1 MLGSIFWIVS
11 VHVLSWFV
19 WLQITGFSCRLSSVS
34 CQLSNL
40 LGVLIFVRAFPLIV
54 CICMKSSC
62 HLVNEIDQLVHDFH
76 ELVQQEFIPNHPNRD
91 RLERVGTPYCTPKT
105 QKIPTRCSLYLY
117 WDEFLSD
124 VRVKIIYKQ
133 LHFIQIGIYLA
144 RCSHI
149 VVKSNLILLSCHAL
163 TPAETP
169 EFYLK
174 LTKICTK
181 QADSMVVSSSLK
193 FNHELC
199 KYLADK
205 LKVAVRSALSFF
217 EPIAS
222 WYSKFASHEDRG
234 RSLEIFKLLFVLS
247 KEVEAFIQDCSKD
260 AWVQSAIF
268 LTNVSEHITSLGFDL
283 EFCTFVFSSRRK
295 FGSLHT
301 LTVAE
306 ISRLRKAEADIVEE
320 KSHLDQLRLYE
331 DARALL
337 TQSRKPGIADEQQV
351 TFLLERLRGR
361 GLHLSADSSESN
373 HSSRLDRIS
382 MSSLKKVQVLG
393 TGSFGDV
400 HKANWLGIEVAR
412 KTFHGPSAADFEREV
427 EILEGLRHR
436 NIVSLLWH
444 TRDERKCYTI
454 MELMDGDLY
463 SLIQERLEECGSNGP
478 PFSMS
483 EAVHIMLQ
491 VAEGMLFLHEKR
503 IVHRDLKSRN
513 ILIKHMKAREVG
525 IKYVHAKVADFGLSR
540 TKEKSMTYS
549 NQTLNQGTTRWMAPE
564 MIKNGNED
572 DEVEVEGEEVLK
584 YPFKVDVY
592 SFGMVCFEILSGD
605 VPFPSL
611 TPKEVKR
618 IVLGGERP
626 QLPDVCPERLRCLI
640 GACWRPEP
648 NERPRFDDICAE
660 LRDLTWAR
668 FMTCNCLNFKPSI
681 LFASH

>member
-1 MLGSIFWIVS
+1 
-11 VHVLSWFV
+11 
-19 WLQITGFSCRLSSVS
+19 
-34 CQLSNL
+34 
-40 LGVLIFVRAFPLIV
+40 
-54 CICMKSSC
+54 
-62 HLVNEIDQLVHDFH
+62 VN
-76 ELVQQEFIPNHPNRD
+76 
-91 RLERVGTPYCTPKT
+91 
-105 QKIPTRCSLYLY
+105 
-117 WDEFLSD
+117 
-124 VRVKIIYKQ
+124 
-133 LHFIQIGIYLA
+133 
-144 RCSHI
+144 
-149 VVKSNLILLSCHAL
+149 SNLILLSCSCLA
-163 TPAETP
+163 PAETP
-169 EFYLK
+169 QLYLK

-181 QADSMVVSSSLK
+181 QADSMVASSSLK

-205 LKVAVRSALSFF
+205 LKVAVQSALSFV
-217 EPIAS
+217 ELIAS
-222 WYSKFASHEDRG
+222 WYSKIASDEDRG
-234 RSLEIFKLLFVLS
+234 RSLEIFKRLFALS
-247 KEVEAFIQDCSKD
+247 KEVEAFIQGCSKD

-268 LTNVSEHITSLGFDL
+268 LTNASEHIASLCFDL
-283 EFCTFVFSSRRK
+283 EFCTFLFSSRK
-295 FGSLHT
+295 KVGLLPT

-337 TQSRKPGIADEQQV
+337 TQPRTPGSANEQQV

-361 GLHLSADSSESN
+361 GLHVSADSPESN
-373 HSSRLDRIS
+373 HSSRLEKIS

-400 HKANWLGIEVAR
+400 WKADWLGIEVAR

-427 EILEGLRHR
+427 EVLEGLSHP
-436 NIVSLLWH
+436 NIVTLLWH
-444 TRDERKCYTI
+444 ARDERQCYMI

-463 SLIQERLEECGSNGP
+463 SLMQERLEECGSNGP
-478 PFSMS
+478 PFSIS

-491 VAEGMLFLHEKR
+491 VAEGMLFLHEKK

-513 ILIKHMKAREVG
+513 ILIKHVKATEVR
-525 IKYVHAKVADFGLSR
+525 IKYVHAKVADFGMSR
-540 TKEKSMTYS
+540 TKEKSITFS

-605 VPFPSL
+605 VPFPTL
-611 TPKEVKR
+611 TCKEVTR

-640 GACWRPEP
+640 KACWRPEP

-660 LRDLTWAR
+660 LRDLRCAHY
-668 FMTCNCLNFKPSI
+668 MTCNCLNFKPSI
-681 LFASH
+681 FVFSSLIGPRFYLVAT